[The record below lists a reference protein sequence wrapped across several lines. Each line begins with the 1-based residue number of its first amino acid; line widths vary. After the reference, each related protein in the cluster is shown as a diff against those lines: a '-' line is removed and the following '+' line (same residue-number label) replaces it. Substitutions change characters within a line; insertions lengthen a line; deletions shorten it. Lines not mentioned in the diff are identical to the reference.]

1 MCQVL
6 KQILVLPVSLLNK
19 RNETQLLVQDKQ
31 IPVQDTVQD
40 NFPKTPVNKGK
51 VQDKQD
57 KSDVNDG

>member
-1 MCQVL
+1 L

>member
-1 MCQVL
+1 MCQIL

-40 NFPKTPVNKGK
+40 NFPTPPVNKGK

>member
-1 MCQVL
+1 MCQIL

>member
-1 MCQVL
+1 M

-31 IPVQDTVQD
+31 IPGQDTVQD

>member
-1 MCQVL
+1 MCQIL

-57 KSDVNDG
+57 KSDVNDS

>member
-1 MCQVL
+1 L
-6 KQILVLPVSLLNK
+6 KQILILPVSLLNK

>member
-1 MCQVL
+1 MCKIL

>member
-1 MCQVL
+1 MCQIL

-40 NFPKTPVNKGK
+40 NFSKTPVNKGK

-57 KSDVNDG
+57 KSDVNDS

>member
-1 MCQVL
+1 MCQIL

-51 VQDKQD
+51 VQNKQD

>member
-31 IPVQDTVQD
+31 IPVQDKVQD

>member
-1 MCQVL
+1 VCQIL

-19 RNETQLLVQDKQ
+19 RNETQLLVEDKQ